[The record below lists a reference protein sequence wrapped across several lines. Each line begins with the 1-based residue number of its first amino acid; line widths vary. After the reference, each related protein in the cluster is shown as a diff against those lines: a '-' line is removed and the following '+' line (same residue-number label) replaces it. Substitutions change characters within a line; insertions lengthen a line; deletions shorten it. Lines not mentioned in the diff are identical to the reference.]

1 MSEDWKVWNN
11 KSVYFRL
18 LLHGNDAVERVGEV
32 GGGAGEYGA
41 GVEGCRKI
49 LYASLASFLGEE
61 AGQRR

>member
-1 MSEDWKVWNN
+1 M
-11 KSVYFRL
+11 
-18 LLHGNDAVERVGEV
+18 LHGNDAVERVGEV

-49 LYASLASFLGEE
+49 LYASLASALGEE